1 MSTATQQPTQSSILD
16 VIFSL
21 SSKIVQGA
29 TLEESLEFV
38 FDNFAEVVPY
48 DRIGFAEVN
57 VEKQTVHTR
66 WARSHGKT
74 LLGLGF
80 SAPLSGSS
88 LSIVLQHRQPRVLNN
103 LPTYLEHR
111 PKSHSTRLIVRE
123 GVRSSM
129 TCPLFVND
137 QPFGFLFFS
146 SFEVDAYEDLHVK
159 ILKEVGNQ
167 LAMLLMA
174 SKVVPTVKTVPIE
187 RPTANPIQRRPK
199 TAKPATMML
208 SSLRPGM
215 ILDSPITF
223 SDGRLLLSAGVELTQ
238 QSINRLVTLHT
249 QGFMSLN
256 AIKIR

>member
-1 MSTATQQPTQSSILD
+1 MSTAIQQPTQSSILD
-16 VIFSL
+16 VLFSL

-29 TLEESLEFV
+29 TLEESLEFI
-38 FDNFAEVVPY
+38 FDNFAKVVPY

-66 WARSHGKT
+66 WAKSHGRT
-74 LLGLGF
+74 RLGLGF
-80 SAPLSGSS
+80 SAPLRGSS
-88 LSIVLQHRQPRVLNN
+88 LSIVLQRRQPRVLND
-103 LPTYLEHR
+103 LATYLEHR
-111 PKSHSTRLIVRE
+111 PNSHSTRLIVQE

-146 SFEVDAYEDLHVK
+146 SFEVDAYDDLHVK

-174 SKVVPTVKTVPIE
+174 SKVVPVAETLPIA
-187 RPTANPIQRRPK
+187 RPAATPIQRLPQAIRP
-199 TAKPATMML
+199 TTTML

-215 ILDSPITF
+215 ILDAPITLN
-223 SDGRLLLSAGVELTQ
+223 DGRLLLSSGVELTQ
-238 QSINRLVTLHT
+238 QSINRLITLHT
-249 QGFMSLN
+249 QGFMSVN